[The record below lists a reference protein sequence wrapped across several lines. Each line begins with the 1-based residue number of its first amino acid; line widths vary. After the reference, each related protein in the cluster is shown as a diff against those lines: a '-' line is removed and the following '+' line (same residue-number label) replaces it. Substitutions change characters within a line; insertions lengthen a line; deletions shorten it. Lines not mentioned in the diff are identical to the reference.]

1 MRASFQSNAKLSG
14 YISLDR
20 ILELIQDIQW
30 HSLDEI
36 VKVIPMPSDKLNEVL
51 YFLQEQV
58 LIDRKDEKLR
68 LTCIGLKFLQ
78 LKS

>member
-1 MRASFQSNAKLSG
+1 M
-14 YISLDR
+14 ISLDR

-51 YFLQEQV
+51 CFLQEQV

-68 LTCIGLKFLQ
+68 LTCI
-78 LKS
+78 